1 MKVTRYQKSEII
13 TYIKCKMLVEL
24 GFVISKQ
31 ASKIKKEDYLDY
43 IEAYFVCLDLTD
55 RNFQLG
61 KFIFVKI
68 NSI

>member
-1 MKVTRYQKSEII
+1 
-13 TYIKCKMLVEL
+13 MLVEL
-24 GFVISKQ
+24 GFVISKT
-31 ASKIKKEDYLDY
+31 ASNIKKEDYLDY

-61 KFIFVKI
+61 KFTSLKI